1 MVRKIVRESIGVL
14 LLVVAGFRAEGFERT
29 VVAEENSKVE
39 RFRVVQIVSGLE
51 NPWGLAFLPE
61 GSLLV
66 TERVGREKLST
77 AQQPL

>member
-14 LLVVAGFRAEGFERT
+14 LLAVAGFRAEGFERT